1 MRGHPAQTVRGGVGG
16 TALATQPPHL
26 LSHSVL
32 GKCSRDL
39 LVQLYLQRPD
49 LRVPLPDVL
58 LHSQG
63 ATGSSVCKVRPD
75 GLLGAPGSSAWG

>member
-1 MRGHPAQTVRGGVGG
+1 M
-16 TALATQPPHL
+16 
-26 LSHSVL
+26 L

-63 ATGSSVCKVRPD
+63 AAGSSVCKVRPD
-75 GLLGAPGSSAWG
+75 GLLRAPGSFAWG

>member
-1 MRGHPAQTVRGGVGG
+1 M
-16 TALATQPPHL
+16 
-26 LSHSVL
+26 LSRSVL
-32 GKCSRDL
+32 GRCGRDL

-63 ATGSSVCKVRPD
+63 AAGSSVCKVRPD
-75 GLLGAPGSSAWG
+75 GLLGRLGPLLGSRTPDREVGKCFFSNLKAEKESLSG

>member
-1 MRGHPAQTVRGGVGG
+1 M
-16 TALATQPPHL
+16 
-26 LSHSVL
+26 L

-63 ATGSSVCKVRPD
+63 AAGSSVCKVRPD
-75 GLLGAPGSSAWG
+75 GLLRVPGSSAWG